1 MKKRIKEDPILW
13 IPIWIALGAGIGVP
27 FDNIPIGVGFGTCIG
42 FILFLIFNFKI
53 NKKIS

>member
-13 IPIWIALGAGIGVP
+13 VPIWIALGAGIGVP
-27 FDNIPIGVGFGTCIG
+27 LDNIPIGVGFGTCIG